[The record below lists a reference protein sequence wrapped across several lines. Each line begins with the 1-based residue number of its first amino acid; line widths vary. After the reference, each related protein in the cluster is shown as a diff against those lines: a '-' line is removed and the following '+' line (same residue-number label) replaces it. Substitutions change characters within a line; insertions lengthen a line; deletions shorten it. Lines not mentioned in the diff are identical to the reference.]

1 MFGLA
6 ILTQTKLSFLP
17 RPPARRW
24 LPGGGKTPD
33 EIITPEINAVVFIH
47 LLLKHHRL
55 KSGNTHTRE
64 NIYVSL

>member
-17 RPPARRW
+17 RPPAE
-24 LPGGGKTPD
+24 LAAGGGKAPD
-33 EIITPEINAVVFIH
+33 EIIIPEINAVVFIH

-55 KSGNTHTRE
+55 ERD
-64 NIYVSL
+64 